1 MGDPAMCREYNPADG
16 QEIKAWPV
24 VETWFLGRFIAC
36 SEDRLPS
43 LWWRVKLR
51 LGLLF
56 KGLGR

>member
-1 MGDPAMCREYNPADG
+1 MCREYNPADG